1 MFKIYYTQHNVLSLK
16 QWCVLFSVFVRQK
29 LKKEEEENQSKG
41 RYPMGLT
48 KSLILDSEWPKRIL
62 VEASGSPKEGC
73 SHTGEQE
80 GNIVLYNQPKSSH
93 TRSLAISG
101 GFASFFPRLPPE
113 VLLYIHLLY

>member
-1 MFKIYYTQHNVLSLK
+1 
-16 QWCVLFSVFVRQK
+16 
-29 LKKEEEENQSKG
+29 
-41 RYPMGLT
+41 MGLT

-80 GNIVLYNQPKSSH
+80 GNLVLYNQPKSSH

-113 VLLYIHLLY
+113 VLLYIHHCTGCFFSLVPPLKVLSVSR